1 MIGLLFRTKME
12 KLELFFFNFRKRKN
26 RKLLLFEIQNKS
38 HPLIYFKD
46 IWLQTEINVF
56 YLSPLILTIYL
67 YTMYYLRKKITYLSH
82 NYHKVVKKKR
92 LSYATNGTS
101 TSKIPHDLIEIL
113 HHTTVCISS
122 NSVFFL

>member
-12 KLELFFFNFRKRKN
+12 KLELFFFNFRKREK

-67 YTMYYLRKKITYLSH
+67 YTMYYLRKKITII
-82 NYHKVVKKKR
+82 YHIIIIR
-92 LSYATNGTS
+92 L
-101 TSKIPHDLIEIL
+101 
-113 HHTTVCISS
+113 
-122 NSVFFL
+122 